1 MTGPYQ
7 TPDETVRAQAKELL
21 EQARFAALA
30 VLHPQTGLPT
40 LSRIALATDTD
51 GCPVT
56 LISSLAEHTQ
66 ALNANPNCALLVGK
80 PEDKGDPLTHP
91 RLTLHAVAHWVYRDM
106 PEYAPLRERYL
117 SLRPKAKLYID
128 FADFSFVRFAIKD
141 GLQNG
146 GFGKAYRLTAS
157 DF

>member
-1 MTGPYQ
+1 MTSPYQ
-7 TPDETVRAQAKELL
+7 TPDETVRAQARELL
-21 EQARFAALA
+21 MQAQFAALA

-66 ALNANPNCALLVGK
+66 ALNANPNCALLVGE
-80 PEDKGDPLTHP
+80 PEEKGDPLTHP
-91 RLTLHAVAHWVYRDM
+91 RLTLHAVAQWVNRDM
-106 PEYAPLRERYL
+106 PEYALLRERYL

-128 FADFSFVRFAIKD
+128 FADFSFVRFTIQD